1 VLKGF
6 RDFLVRGNLIE
17 LAVAFVI
24 GVAFAAVVTS
34 FVDNIL
40 MPIIGTFGGEPDF
53 SAIDVADIPVGAFIS
68 DAVSF
73 VLVAAAVYFLV
84 VVPYNRIRE
93 LRRKDET
100 EAAEHVEETVLLLRE
115 IRDSLARPAAEARPA
130 ERDTSQT

>member
-1 VLKGF
+1 MLKGF

-24 GVAFAAVVTS
+24 GLAFATVVTS

-40 MPIIGTFGGEPDF
+40 MPIIGKFGGEPDVG
-53 SAIDVADIPVGAFIS
+53 AIDIADIPIGAFIN

-73 VLVAAAVYFLV
+73 VLVAAAVYFIV

-93 LRRKDET
+93 LRRRDET
-100 EAAEHVEETVLLLRE
+100 EEAEPEEETVLLLRE
-115 IRDSLARPAAEARPA
+115 IRDSLARSAPETPRA
-130 ERDTSQT
+130 ERDKTQP